1 MPLNSEFKSLCNR
14 WKEKAS
20 KYDASDTHQLFDKY
34 FSLYVVFNA
43 LYVET
48 AAYLHRKDIDEK
60 RDGYK
65 LQEGSFPDKNAA
77 TQYVLNLL
85 KAKSLMQSLED
96 NTETNLAIEE
106 IKKLLTPQTHT
117 ISGYAL
123 IPFLENHKKMKT
135 KSYCKHLAHQ
145 TLIIVQRRFLKSYIK

>member
-1 MPLNSEFKSLCNR
+1 
-14 WKEKAS
+14 
-20 KYDASDTHQLFDKY
+20 
-34 FSLYVVFNA
+34 LYA
-43 LYVET
+43 ET

-60 RDGYK
+60 RGGYK

-106 IKKLLTPQTHT
+106 IKN
-117 ISGYAL
+117 
-123 IPFLENHKKMKT
+123 F
-135 KSYCKHLAHQ
+135 
-145 TLIIVQRRFLKSYIK
+145 